1 MIKFESGH
9 IISHMAILS
18 YNLQTSVYLP
28 VCDFLIVDSAQQYR
42 VKQFNLIVCVEFLFF
57 MCVHISNLRAS
68 WKITCTTKCCHPL

>member
-42 VKQFNLIVCVEFLFF
+42 VKQFNLIVEFLFF
-57 MCVHISNLRAS
+57 MCVHISYFEGLMEY
-68 WKITCTTKCCHPL
+68 

>member
-9 IISHMAILS
+9 IISHMAILR

-42 VKQFNLIVCVEFLFF
+42 VKQFNLIVCVELLFF
-57 MCVHISNLRAS
+57 MCVHISYFEGLMED
-68 WKITCTTKCCHPL
+68 WLYY

>member
-28 VCDFLIVDSAQQYR
+28 VCDFLIVDSAQQYS
-42 VKQFNLIVCVEFLFF
+42 NLIVCVELLFF
-57 MCVHISNLRAS
+57 MCVHISYFEGLMED
-68 WKITCTTKCCHPL
+68 

>member
-9 IISHMAILS
+9 IISHMAMS

-42 VKQFNLIVCVEFLFF
+42 VKQFNLIY
-57 MCVHISNLRAS
+57 
-68 WKITCTTKCCHPL
+68 

>member
-1 MIKFESGH
+1 MIKFESGY

-42 VKQFNLIVCVEFLFF
+42 VKQFNLSFV
-57 MCVHISNLRAS
+57 
-68 WKITCTTKCCHPL
+68 

>member
-42 VKQFNLIVCVEFLFF
+42 VKQFNLIVCVD
-57 MCVHISNLRAS
+57 
-68 WKITCTTKCCHPL
+68 

>member
-28 VCDFLIVDSAQQYR
+28 LIVDA
-42 VKQFNLIVCVEFLFF
+42 VEHRLE
-57 MCVHISNLRAS
+57 A
-68 WKITCTTKCCHPL
+68 TYT

>member
-42 VKQFNLIVCVEFLFF
+42 VKQFNLIYLSIFRYVLTLEGDVRRVFR
-57 MCVHISNLRAS
+57 N
-68 WKITCTTKCCHPL
+68 TKC